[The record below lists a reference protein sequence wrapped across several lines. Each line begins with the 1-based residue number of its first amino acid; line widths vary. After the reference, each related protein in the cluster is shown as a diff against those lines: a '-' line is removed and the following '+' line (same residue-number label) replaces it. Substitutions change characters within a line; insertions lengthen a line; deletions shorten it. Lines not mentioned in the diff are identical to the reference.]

1 MLFPKI
7 KEGAR
12 KIQEV
17 ILFGRYLVLSELGRA
32 SGSIVYLARHQKLGE
47 YRVIKRIVK
56 DSGSAWKVREA
67 EILNHL
73 KHPGIPDIYDMEE
86 DEEAFYIIE
95 EYIRGESLEA
105 LMLQSS
111 FITPDFIYH
120 TIMEV
125 ADILNYMHHLK
136 QGPVIY
142 QDLKSEHVII
152 SENGIN
158 LIDFGIASCPFESGN
173 KFQNYGTPEFCAPEK
188 LNNARVSV
196 QTDIYS
202 IGKLLEKLVYAEG
215 TKESQYLMH
224 IAEKAMKPDL
234 SERYASV
241 KAFQEDLEKHM
252 QSKGSSVN
260 EKHLLKKIIIAGS
273 QSRIGTTHLSIAFTE
288 YLNRQNIFAVYQEKN
303 SSNHMRK
310 FIFKNGFTKEGGLYR
325 RGNFWGMPAYGKG
338 IEINIPETAVEIL
351 DYGSNLEKALSEK
364 ADMFLFIIGSREWE
378 TEYSDLSY
386 EKLKDKKELT
396 VLTNYGAGKQAKKY
410 AKKYKR
416 SVYCFPLDENPF
428 IMTKEKERL
437 FEGLL
442 EKEGKTNQ
450 KHWNCRKYP
459 WMRSNAL
466 VRSIVK
472 LCRKRTG
479 GKHSVS

>member
-1 MLFPKI
+1 
-7 KEGAR
+7 
-12 KIQEV
+12 
-17 ILFGRYLVLSELGRA
+17 
-32 SGSIVYLARHQKLGE
+32 
-47 YRVIKRIVK
+47 
-56 DSGSAWKVREA
+56 
-67 EILNHL
+67 
-73 KHPGIPDIYDMEE
+73 
-86 DEEAFYIIE
+86 
-95 EYIRGESLEA
+95 
-105 LMLQSS
+105 
-111 FITPDFIYH
+111 
-120 TIMEV
+120 
-125 ADILNYMHHLK
+125 
-136 QGPVIY
+136 
-142 QDLKSEHVII
+142 
-152 SENGIN
+152 
-158 LIDFGIASCPFESGN
+158 
-173 KFQNYGTPEFCAPEK
+173 
-188 LNNARVSV
+188 
-196 QTDIYS
+196 
-202 IGKLLEKLVYAEG
+202 
-215 TKESQYLMH
+215 
-224 IAEKAMKPDL
+224 
-234 SERYASV
+234 
-241 KAFQEDLEKHM
+241 
-252 QSKGSSVN
+252 
-260 EKHLLKKIIIAGS
+260 
-273 QSRIGTTHLSIAFTE
+273 
-288 YLNRQNIFAVYQEKN
+288 
-303 SSNHMRK
+303 
-310 FIFKNGFTKEGGLYR
+310 
-325 RGNFWGMPAYGKG
+325 MPAYGKG

-364 ADMFLFIIGSREWE
+364 ADMFLFIMGSREWE